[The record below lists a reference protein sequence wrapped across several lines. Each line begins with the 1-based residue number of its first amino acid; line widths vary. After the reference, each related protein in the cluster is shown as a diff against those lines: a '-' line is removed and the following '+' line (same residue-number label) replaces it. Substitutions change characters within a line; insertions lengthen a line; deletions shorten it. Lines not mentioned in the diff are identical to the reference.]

1 METLFW
7 LDGEEITF
15 NQIIKKYKLNR
26 QEKERVKKIGVG
38 YCVYLRRIKIDSP
51 MIHRIR

>member
-1 METLFW
+1 MEKLFW

-15 NQIIKKYKLNR
+15 TQIIEKYKLNR
-26 QEKERVKKIGVG
+26 QEKEKVKQIEVG
-38 YCVYLRRIKIDSP
+38 YCVYLRRTKLDSP